1 MALLDSSIR
10 KREGVME
17 MHDANEVVLI
27 AEATALP
34 RKRDELLRAVL
45 DDLIPKA
52 LAEPDVSVFR
62 LHEDRDQA
70 GHFMLYERFR
80 NKGSVESH
88 FATEHFATI
97 SEALAELAEGGKPKI
112 TYYEVLT
119 D

>member
-1 MALLDSSIR
+1 
-10 KREGVME
+10 

-34 RKRDELLRAVL
+34 GKRDELLRAVL
-45 DDLIPKA
+45 DDLIPTA

-70 GHFMLYERFR
+70 GHFMLYEWLR
-80 NKGSVESH
+80 NKECIESH
-88 FATEHFATI
+88 FATKHFDAI
-97 SEALAELAEGGKPKI
+97 SKALAELTEGGKPKI
-112 TYYEVLT
+112 TCYEVLT

>member
-1 MALLDSSIR
+1 
-10 KREGVME
+10 ME

-34 RKRDELLRAVL
+34 GKRDELLRAVV

-52 LAEPDVSVFR
+52 LAEPDVSVFQ

-70 GHFMLYERFR
+70 GHFMLYKRFH

-88 FATEHFATI
+88 FATEPFATI
-97 SEALAELAEGGKPKI
+97 SKALAELAEGGKPKI